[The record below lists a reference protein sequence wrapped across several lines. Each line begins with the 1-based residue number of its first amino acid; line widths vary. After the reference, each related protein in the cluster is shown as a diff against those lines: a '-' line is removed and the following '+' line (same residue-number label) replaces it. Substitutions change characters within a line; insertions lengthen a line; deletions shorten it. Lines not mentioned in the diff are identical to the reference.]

1 MKCKAYAKIN
11 LCLDVVGKREDG
23 YHELDMIMM
32 PLELHDVISI
42 ELAQEDSYSC
52 NIEGLVMDETN
63 TVVKSV
69 ELMRK
74 TFGLQDHFHIHIEKN
89 IPAEAGLAGGS
100 ADGAAVLRAI
110 RELCHLN
117 ITIEELAQLGKQVG
131 ADVPFCVL
139 SQCAIVKGIGEKL
152 EPFDFSYPL
161 QVVLIKPNKG
171 VSTGKAFGML
181 DFTKCDHPDSQQVK
195 EILCA
200 HDFERLQDVIANSLE
215 YSAFQLVPEIKEIK
229 DDLKRMGFMAVL
241 MSGSG
246 STVFA
251 LTTDTELA
259 NNAVEKYKQKD
270 GYFAVVT
277 SFR

>member
-32 PLELHDVISI
+32 PLDLHDVISI

-270 GYFAVVT
+270 GYFAIVT

>member
-11 LCLDVVGKREDG
+11 LCLDVVGKREYG

>member
-32 PLELHDVISI
+32 PLDLHDEISI

-251 LTTDTELA
+251 LTTDTELS

-270 GYFAVVT
+270 GYFAIVT

>member
-74 TFGLQDHFHIHIEKN
+74 TFGLQDHFHVHIEKN

>member
-32 PLELHDVISI
+32 PLELHDEITI
-42 ELAQEDSYSC
+42 ELAKEDVYSC

-74 TFGLQDHFHIHIEKN
+74 TFGLKEHFHVHVEKN

-110 RELCHLN
+110 RKLCHID

-152 EPFDFSYPL
+152 EPFDFSYPMH
-161 QVVLIKPNKG
+161 VVLIKPNKG

-181 DFTKCDHPDSQQVK
+181 DFHKCEHPDSAKVK
-195 EILCA
+195 EVLCA
-200 HDFERLQDVIANSLE
+200 HEFEKLQDVIANSLE
-215 YSAFQLVPEIKEIK
+215 YSAFQLVPEIKDIK
-229 DDLKRMGFMAVL
+229 EDLLDMGFMSVL

-251 LTTDTELA
+251 LSEDKQLA
-259 NNAVEKYKQKD
+259 QKAVEKYKKKD
-270 GYFAVVT
+270 GYFALIT